1 MMCLADP
8 PSPCPSAGL
17 VTVEIV
23 VMPLYM
29 MPIDFKCFIALVK
42 LLQLAAVS
50 PQPILS

>member
-8 PSPCPSAGL
+8 PSFLPWASP

-29 MPIDFKCFIALVK
+29 MPIDFKCFIAVVK
-42 LLQLAAVS
+42 MLQLAIPS
-50 PQPILS
+50 